1 MLDKDTVDYLQK
13 NIDKVESLE
22 RDKSESFTIW
32 VRHILTILVGL
43 LTILVAFNKN
53 KIDDCLTFYFF
64 SSILISIAISVITG
78 VTFLFHQISNLK
90 QTIDFQRKAL
100 NKRLSGDFKSILSDN
115 VKTKNIYKIC
125 EYVFYTFSL
134 LTIILLVIYGMLINQ

>member
-1 MLDKDTVDYLQK
+1 MLDKETVDYLQK

-32 VRHILTILVGL
+32 LRHILTILVGL

-53 KIDDCLTFYFF
+53 KIDDCLTFYLF
-64 SSILISIAISVITG
+64 SSILISIAISVIAG
-78 VTFLFHQISNLK
+78 VIFLFHQISNLK
-90 QTIDFQRKAL
+90 QTIVFQREAL

-115 VKTKNIYKIC
+115 IKKKIIYKLC
-125 EYVFYTFSL
+125 EYIFYTFSL
-134 LTIILLVIYGMLINQ
+134 LTIILLVIYGILINQ

>member
-1 MLDKDTVDYLQK
+1 MLDKETVDYLQK

-53 KIDDCLTFYFF
+53 KIDDCLTFYLF
-64 SSILISIAISVITG
+64 SSILISIAISVIAG
-78 VTFLFHQISNLK
+78 VIFLFHQISNLK
-90 QTIDFQRKAL
+90 QTIVFQREAL

-115 VKTKNIYKIC
+115 IKTKNIYKLC
-125 EYVFYTFSL
+125 EYIFYTFSL
-134 LTIILLVIYGMLINQ
+134 LTIILLVIYGILINQ